1 MLRITVTGNLRM
13 FTSCPGVEYN
23 LLIGQHHLYLC
34 FVTHSVDILFLLLS
48 TSIIKTAY
56 HWVSKVVVM
65 TSESWS
71 ECWYTYPVSSSTKFL
86 QLCVPNGNL
95 FCVHSEQWVMTI
107 VCNHSNDP
115 RTSVFPITALLSLR
129 TCDCLVSLLSRTKKA
144 TKAKVHLNLED
155 FHKFLNTVSHCV
167 LLTNHCP

>member
-48 TSIIKTAY
+48 ASIIKTAY

-107 VCNHSNDP
+107 VCNHSNEP
-115 RTSVFPITALLSLR
+115 RTSVFPITALFSLR
-129 TCDCLVSLLSRTKKA
+129 TCDCVLCRSSPGRRKQPKQRSTSTLRTS
-144 TKAKVHLNLED
+144 TSSSIL
-155 FHKFLNTVSHCV
+155 
-167 LLTNHCP
+167 